1 LYKKIIY
8 KKEKSKMSKEL
19 TLKDIE
25 EAYKRIRP
33 NIKRTLIDYSFNI
46 SESLGC
52 NLYLKL
58 EMLQRCKAFKF
69 RGALSKISTL
79 PKGSTIVCASA
90 GNHSQG
96 CALASKI
103 CNINCIVY
111 MPETAPQAKVAA
123 TRGYGAEVRQYGQTF
138 DDANKKC
145 LEDLEKEKHL
155 IFVPPFDDLD
165 VMAGQGTIG
174 LEIYEDLKDV
184 QTVVVSVGGGG
195 LCAGVATAIKALA
208 PKCRIVAV
216 NAALFPNTYIK
227 YQKEKGREIDPI
239 AESEP
244 KTGKK
249 PLADGIAVK
258 VPGTLTFPYISK
270 YVDEFVVVSEEEIS
284 IAIAVLAQ
292 RAKCV
297 VEGAG
302 ASTLAAVLFKK
313 FKYEKGEN
321 IVCILSGGNITLKR
335 LSECFDAAEEYL
347 LKH

>member
-1 LYKKIIY
+1 
-8 KKEKSKMSKEL
+8 MSKEL
-19 TLKDIE
+19 TLDDIKK
-25 EAYKRIRP
+25 AYERIKP
-33 NIKRTLIDYSFNI
+33 NIKSTSIDYSFNI

-52 NLYLKL
+52 NIYLKL

-79 PKGSTIVCASA
+79 PKGSTISCASA

-103 CNINCIVY
+103 CGINCIVY

-123 TRGYGAEVRQYGQTF
+123 TKGYGAEVRQYGQTF

-145 LEDLEKEKHL
+145 QEDLQKENHV
-155 IFVPPFDDLD
+155 IFVPPFDDYD

-174 LEIYEDLKDV
+174 LEIYEDLKNV
-184 QTVVVSVGGGG
+184 QTVVVAVGGGG
-195 LCAGVATAIKALA
+195 LCAGVATAIKTLA
-208 PKCRIVAV
+208 PKCRIIAV
-216 NAALFPNTYIK
+216 NAALFPNTYLK
-227 YQKEKGREIDPI
+227 FQKEKGRPIDPL

-244 KTGKK
+244 KTGKA

-258 VPGTLTFPYISK
+258 VPGKLTYPYISK
-270 YVDEFVVVSEEEIS
+270 YVDEFVVVSEREIS
-284 IAIAVLAQ
+284 LAIAVLAQ

-302 ASTLAAVLFKK
+302 ASTLAAVLFHK
-313 FKYEKGEN
+313 FKFEKGEN
-321 IVCILSGGNITLKR
+321 IVCVLSGGNIPLQK
-335 LSECFDAAEEYL
+335 LSACFKDAEEYL
-347 LKH
+347 HGESLDLESHKMKQ

>member
-1 LYKKIIY
+1 
-8 KKEKSKMSKEL
+8 MSKEL
-19 TLKDIE
+19 TLE
-25 EAYKRIRP
+25 EIKKAYERIRP

-46 SESLGC
+46 SELLGC

-79 PKGSTIVCASA
+79 PKGSKIACASA

-103 CNINCIVY
+103 CGINCVVY

-145 LEDLEKEKHL
+145 LEDLKVEKDL
-155 IFVPPFDDLD
+155 IFVPPFDDFD

-195 LCAGVATAIKALA
+195 LCAGVATAIKALS

-270 YVDEFVVVSEEEIS
+270 YVDEFVVVSEEEIAIS
-284 IAIAVLAQ
+284 IALLAQ

-302 ASTLAAVLFKK
+302 ASTLAAGLFKK

-347 LKH
+347 LNH

>member
-1 LYKKIIY
+1 
-8 KKEKSKMSKEL
+8 MSKEL
-19 TLKDIE
+19 TLE
-25 EAYKRIRP
+25 EIKKAYERIRP
-33 NIKRTLIDYSFNI
+33 SIKRTLIDYSFNI
-46 SESLGC
+46 SELLGC

-79 PKGSTIVCASA
+79 PKGAKIACASA
-90 GNHSQG
+90 GNHSQVCG
-96 CALASKI
+96 
-103 CNINCIVY
+103 INCVVY

-145 LEDLEKEKHL
+145 LEDLKVEKDL
-155 IFVPPFDDLD
+155 IFVPPFDDFD

-195 LCAGVATAIKALA
+195 LCAGVATAIKALS

-216 NAALFPNTYIK
+216 NAALFPNTYLK

-258 VPGTLTFPYISK
+258 VPGSLTYPYISK
-270 YVDEFVVVSEEEIS
+270 YVDEFVVVSEKEIS
-284 IAIAVLAQ
+284 LAIAVLSQ
-292 RAKCV
+292 RCKCI

-302 ASTLAAVLFKK
+302 ASTLAAVLFHK

-321 IVCILSGGNITLKR
+321 IVCVLSGGNIPLKK
-335 LSECFDAAEEYL
+335 LCECFVDAEEFL
-347 LKH
+347 EKL

>member
-1 LYKKIIY
+1 
-8 KKEKSKMSKEL
+8 MSKEL
-19 TLKDIE
+19 TLEDIQK
-25 EAYKRIRP
+25 AYVRIKP

-46 SESLGC
+46 SEWLGC

-79 PKGSTIVCASA
+79 PKGSTIACASA

-103 CNINCIVY
+103 CGINCVVY

-123 TRGYGAEVRQYGQTF
+123 TKGYGAEVRQFGQTF
-138 DDANKKC
+138 DEANKKC
-145 LEDLEKEKHL
+145 LEDLKKETET

-227 YQKEKGREIDPI
+227 YQKEKGREIDPL

-244 KTGKK
+244 KTGKA

-270 YVDEFVVVSEEEIS
+270 YVDEFVVVSEDEIA

-302 ASTLAAVLFKK
+302 ASTLAAVLFNK

-321 IVCILSGGNITLKR
+321 IVCIMSGGNITLKR
-335 LSECFDAAEEYL
+335 LAECFDKAGDYL

>member
-1 LYKKIIY
+1 MT
-8 KKEKSKMSKEL
+8 EEL
-19 TLKDIE
+19 TLEYIKKVYE
-25 EAYKRIRP
+25 RIKP

-52 NLYLKL
+52 NIYLKL

-103 CNINCIVY
+103 CGINCVVY

-123 TRGYGAEVRQYGQTF
+123 TRGYGAEVRQFGPTF

-145 LEDLEKEKHL
+145 LEDLKNEKHL

-165 VMAGQGTIG
+165 VMAGQGTIA
-174 LEIYEDLKDV
+174 LEIFEDLNDV
-184 QTVVVSVGGGG
+184 QTIVVPVGGGG
-195 LCAGVATAIKALA
+195 LCAGVATAIKALS
-208 PKCRIVAV
+208 PKCRVIAV
-216 NAALFPNTYIK
+216 NAALFPNSYIK
-227 YQKEKGREIDPI
+227 YQKEKGRPIDPL

-258 VPGTLTFPYISK
+258 VPGSLTFPYISK
-270 YVDEFVVVSEEEIS
+270 YVDEFVVVSEKEIAL
-284 IAIAVLAQ
+284 AIAVLSQ

-302 ASTLAAVLFKK
+302 ASALAAVLFHK
-313 FKYEKGEN
+313 FHYEKGEN
-321 IVCILSGGNITLKR
+321 IVCIMSGGNIPLKK
-335 LSECFDAAEEYL
+335 LSECYVEAEEYL
-347 LKH
+347 AGDSLDLESHKIKI

>member
-1 LYKKIIY
+1 
-8 KKEKSKMSKEL
+8 MSKEL
-19 TLKDIE
+19 TLEDIKKANE
-25 EAYKRIRP
+25 RIKH
-33 NIKRTLIDYSFNI
+33 NIKRTIIDYSFNI

-52 NLYLKL
+52 NIYLKL

-79 PKGSTIVCASA
+79 PKGSTISCASA

-103 CNINCIVY
+103 CGINCIVY

-145 LEDLEKEKHL
+145 QEDLLKENHV
-155 IFVPPFDDLD
+155 IFVPPFDDYD

-184 QTVVVSVGGGG
+184 QTVVVAVGGGG
-195 LCAGVATAIKALA
+195 LCAGVATAIKTLS
-208 PKCRIVAV
+208 PKCRIIAV
-216 NAALFPNTYIK
+216 NAALFPNTYLK
-227 YQKEKGREIDPI
+227 FQKEKGRPIDPL

-244 KTGKK
+244 KTGKA

-258 VPGTLTFPYISK
+258 VPGKLTYPYISK
-270 YVDEFVVVSEEEIS
+270 YVDEFVVVSEKEIS
-284 IAIAVLAQ
+284 LAIAVLAQ
-292 RAKCV
+292 RAKIV

-302 ASTLAAVLFKK
+302 ASTLAAVLFHK
-313 FKYEKGEN
+313 FKFEKGEH
-321 IVCILSGGNITLKR
+321 IVCIMSGGNIPLQK
-335 LSECFDAAEEYL
+335 LSACFKDAEEYL
-347 LKH
+347 HGESLDLESHKMKQ

>member
-1 LYKKIIY
+1 
-8 KKEKSKMSKEL
+8 MSKEL
-19 TLKDIE
+19 TLE
-25 EAYKRIRP
+25 EIKKAYERIRP

-46 SESLGC
+46 SELLGC

-58 EMLQRCKAFKF
+58 EILQRCKAFKF

-79 PKGSTIVCASA
+79 PKGAKIVCASA

-103 CNINCIVY
+103 CGINCVVY

-145 LEDLEKEKHL
+145 LEDLKVEKDL
-155 IFVPPFDDLD
+155 IFVPPFDDFD

-195 LCAGVATAIKALA
+195 LCAGVATAIKTLS

-216 NAALFPNTYIK
+216 NAALFPNTYLK

-258 VPGTLTFPYISK
+258 VPGSLTYPYISK
-270 YVDEFVVVSEEEIS
+270 YVDEFVVVSEKEIS
-284 IAIAVLAQ
+284 LAIAVLSQ
-292 RAKCV
+292 RCKCV

-302 ASTLAAVLFKK
+302 ASTLAAVLFHK

-321 IVCILSGGNITLKR
+321 IVCVLSGGNIPLKK
-335 LSECFDAAEEYL
+335 LCECFVDAEEFL
-347 LKH
+347 EKL

>member
-1 LYKKIIY
+1 
-8 KKEKSKMSKEL
+8 MSKEL
-19 TLKDIE
+19 TLEDIKKANE
-25 EAYKRIRP
+25 RIKH

-52 NLYLKL
+52 NIYLKL

-79 PKGSTIVCASA
+79 PKGSTISCASA

-103 CNINCIVY
+103 CGINCIVY

-145 LEDLEKEKHL
+145 QEDLLKENHV
-155 IFVPPFDDLD
+155 IFVPPFDDYD

-184 QTVVVSVGGGG
+184 QTVVVAVGGGG
-195 LCAGVATAIKALA
+195 LCAGVATAIKTLS
-208 PKCRIVAV
+208 PKCRIIAV
-216 NAALFPNTYIK
+216 NAALFPNTYLK
-227 YQKEKGREIDPI
+227 FQKEKGRPIDPL

-244 KTGKK
+244 KTRKA

-258 VPGTLTFPYISK
+258 VPGKLTYPYISK
-270 YVDEFVVVSEEEIS
+270 YVDEFVVVSEREIS
-284 IAIAVLAQ
+284 LAIAVLAQ

-302 ASTLAAVLFKK
+302 ASTLAAVLFHK

-321 IVCILSGGNITLKR
+321 IVCVMSGGNIPLQK
-335 LSECFDAAEEYL
+335 LSACFKDAEEYL
-347 LKH
+347 HGDSLDIESHKTKQ

>member
-1 LYKKIIY
+1 
-8 KKEKSKMSKEL
+8 MSKEL
-19 TLKDIE
+19 TLDDIKK
-25 EAYKRIRP
+25 AYERIKP

-52 NLYLKL
+52 NIYLKL

-79 PKGSTIVCASA
+79 PKGSTISCASA

-103 CNINCIVY
+103 CGINCIVY

-123 TRGYGAEVRQYGQTF
+123 TKGYGAEVRQYGQTF

-145 LEDLEKEKHL
+145 QEDLQKENHV
-155 IFVPPFDDLD
+155 IFVPPFDDYD

-184 QTVVVSVGGGG
+184 QTVVVAVGGGG
-195 LCAGVATAIKALA
+195 LCAGVATAIKTLA

-216 NAALFPNTYIK
+216 NAALFPNTYLK
-227 YQKEKGREIDPI
+227 FQKEKGRPIDPL

-244 KTGKK
+244 KTGKA

-258 VPGTLTFPYISK
+258 VPGKLTYPYISK
-270 YVDEFVVVSEEEIS
+270 YVDEFVVVSEREIS
-284 IAIAVLAQ
+284 LAIAVLAQ

-302 ASTLAAVLFKK
+302 ASTLAAVLFHK
-313 FKYEKGEN
+313 FKFEKGEN
-321 IVCILSGGNITLKR
+321 IVCVLSGGNIPLQK
-335 LSECFDAAEEYL
+335 LSACFKEAEEYL
-347 LKH
+347 HGESLDLESHKMKQ

>member
-1 LYKKIIY
+1 
-8 KKEKSKMSKEL
+8 MSKEL
-19 TLKDIE
+19 TLE
-25 EAYKRIRP
+25 EIKKAYERIRP
-33 NIKRTLIDYSFNI
+33 SIKRTLIDYSFNI
-46 SESLGC
+46 SELLGC

-79 PKGSTIVCASA
+79 PKGAKIACASA

-103 CNINCIVY
+103 CGINCVVY

-145 LEDLEKEKHL
+145 LEDLKVEKDL
-155 IFVPPFDDLD
+155 IFVPPFDDFD

-195 LCAGVATAIKALA
+195 LCAGVATAIKALS

-216 NAALFPNTYIK
+216 NAALFPNTYLK

-249 PLADGIAVK
+249 PLADDIAVK
-258 VPGTLTFPYISK
+258 VPGSLTYPYISK
-270 YVDEFVVVSEEEIS
+270 YVDEFVVVSEKEIS
-284 IAIAVLAQ
+284 LAIAVLSQ
-292 RAKCV
+292 RCKCV

-302 ASTLAAVLFKK
+302 ASTLAAVLFHK

-321 IVCILSGGNITLKR
+321 IVCVLSRGNIPLKK
-335 LSECFDAAEEYL
+335 LCECFVDAEEFL
-347 LKH
+347 EKL

>member
-1 LYKKIIY
+1 
-8 KKEKSKMSKEL
+8 MSKEL
-19 TLKDIE
+19 TLEDIKKANE
-25 EAYKRIRP
+25 RIKH

-52 NLYLKL
+52 NIYLKL

-79 PKGSTIVCASA
+79 AKGSTISCASA

-103 CNINCIVY
+103 CGINCIVY

-145 LEDLEKEKHL
+145 QEDLLKENHV
-155 IFVPPFDDLD
+155 IFVPPFDDYD

-184 QTVVVSVGGGG
+184 QTVVVAVGGGG
-195 LCAGVATAIKALA
+195 LCAGVATAIKTLS
-208 PKCRIVAV
+208 PKCRIIAV
-216 NAALFPNTYIK
+216 NAALFPNTYLK
-227 YQKEKGREIDPI
+227 FQKEKGRPIDPL

-244 KTGKK
+244 KTGKA

-258 VPGTLTFPYISK
+258 VPGKLTYPYISK
-270 YVDEFVVVSEEEIS
+270 YVDEFVVVSEREIS
-284 IAIAVLAQ
+284 LAIAVLAQ

-302 ASTLAAVLFKK
+302 ASTLAAVLFHK

-321 IVCILSGGNITLKR
+321 IVCVMSGGNIPLQK
-335 LSECFDAAEEYL
+335 LSACFKDAEEYL
-347 LKH
+347 HGDSLDIESHKTKQ

>member
-1 LYKKIIY
+1 
-8 KKEKSKMSKEL
+8 MSKEL
-19 TLKDIE
+19 TLDDIKK
-25 EAYKRIRP
+25 AYERIKP

-52 NLYLKL
+52 NIYLKL

-79 PKGSTIVCASA
+79 PKGSTISCASA

-103 CNINCIVY
+103 CGINCIVY

-123 TRGYGAEVRQYGQTF
+123 TKGYGAEVRQYGQTF

-145 LEDLEKEKHL
+145 QEDLQKENHV
-155 IFVPPFDDLD
+155 IFVPPFDDYD

-184 QTVVVSVGGGG
+184 QTVVVAVGGGG
-195 LCAGVATAIKALA
+195 LCAGVATAIKTLS
-208 PKCRIVAV
+208 PKCRIIAV
-216 NAALFPNTYIK
+216 NAALFPNTYLK
-227 YQKEKGREIDPI
+227 FQKEKGRPIDPL

-244 KTGKK
+244 KTGKA

-258 VPGTLTFPYISK
+258 VPGKLTYPYISK
-270 YVDEFVVVSEEEIS
+270 YVDEFVVVSEREIS
-284 IAIAVLAQ
+284 LAIAVLAQ

-302 ASTLAAVLFKK
+302 ASTLAAVLFHK

-321 IVCILSGGNITLKR
+321 IVCVMSGGNIPLQK
-335 LSECFDAAEEYL
+335 LSACFKDAEEYL
-347 LKH
+347 HGDSLDIESHKTKQ

>member
-1 LYKKIIY
+1 
-8 KKEKSKMSKEL
+8 MSKEL
-19 TLKDIE
+19 TLEDIKKANE
-25 EAYKRIRP
+25 RIKH

-52 NLYLKL
+52 NIYLKL

-79 PKGSTIVCASA
+79 PKGSTISCASA

-103 CNINCIVY
+103 CGINCIVY

-123 TRGYGAEVRQYGQTF
+123 TKGYGAEVRQYGQTF

-145 LEDLEKEKHL
+145 QEDLQKENHV
-155 IFVPPFDDLD
+155 IFVPPFDDYD

-184 QTVVVSVGGGG
+184 QTGVVAVGGGG
-195 LCAGVATAIKALA
+195 LCAGVATAIKTLA

-216 NAALFPNTYIK
+216 NAALFPNTYLK
-227 YQKEKGREIDPI
+227 FQKEKGRPIDPL

-244 KTGKK
+244 KTGKA

-258 VPGTLTFPYISK
+258 VPGKLTYPYISK
-270 YVDEFVVVSEEEIS
+270 YVDEFVVVSEREIS
-284 IAIAVLAQ
+284 LAIAVLAQ

-302 ASTLAAVLFKK
+302 ASTLAAVLFHK
-313 FKYEKGEN
+313 FKFEKGEN
-321 IVCILSGGNITLKR
+321 IVCVMSGGNIPLQK
-335 LSECFDAAEEYL
+335 LSACFKEAEEYL
-347 LKH
+347 HGESLDLESHKMKQ

>member
-1 LYKKIIY
+1 
-8 KKEKSKMSKEL
+8 MSKEL
-19 TLKDIE
+19 TLEDIKKANE
-25 EAYKRIRP
+25 RIKH

-46 SESLGC
+46 SESVGC
-52 NLYLKL
+52 NIYLKL

-79 PKGSTIVCASA
+79 PKGSTISCASA

-103 CNINCIVY
+103 CGINCIVY

-145 LEDLEKEKHL
+145 QEDLQKENHV
-155 IFVPPFDDLD
+155 IFVPPFDDYD

-184 QTVVVSVGGGG
+184 QTVVVAVGGGG
-195 LCAGVATAIKALA
+195 LCAGVATAIKSLA
-208 PKCRIVAV
+208 PKCRIIAV
-216 NAALFPNTYIK
+216 NAALFPNTYLK
-227 YQKEKGREIDPI
+227 FQKEKGRPIDPL

-244 KTGKK
+244 KTGKA

-258 VPGTLTFPYISK
+258 VPGKLTYPYISK
-270 YVDEFVVVSEEEIS
+270 YVDEFVVVSEREIS
-284 IAIAVLAQ
+284 LAIAVLAQ

-302 ASTLAAVLFKK
+302 ASTLAAVLFHK

-321 IVCILSGGNITLKR
+321 IVCVMSGGNIPLQK
-335 LSECFDAAEEYL
+335 LSACFKDAEEYL
-347 LKH
+347 HGDSLDIESHKTKQ

>member
-1 LYKKIIY
+1 
-8 KKEKSKMSKEL
+8 MSKEL
-19 TLKDIE
+19 TLEDIKKANE
-25 EAYKRIRP
+25 RIKH

-52 NLYLKL
+52 NIYLKL

-79 PKGSTIVCASA
+79 PKGSTISCASA

-103 CNINCIVY
+103 CGINCIVY
-111 MPETAPQAKVAA
+111 MPETAPQAQVAA

-145 LEDLEKEKHL
+145 QEDLLKENHV
-155 IFVPPFDDLD
+155 IFVPPFDDYD

-184 QTVVVSVGGGG
+184 QTVVVAVGGGG
-195 LCAGVATAIKALA
+195 LCAGVATAIKTLS
-208 PKCRIVAV
+208 PKCRIIAV
-216 NAALFPNTYIK
+216 NAALFPNTYLK
-227 YQKEKGREIDPI
+227 FQKEKGRPIDPL

-244 KTGKK
+244 KTGKA

-258 VPGTLTFPYISK
+258 VPGKLTYPYISK
-270 YVDEFVVVSEEEIS
+270 YVDEFVVVSEREIS
-284 IAIAVLAQ
+284 LAIAVLAQ

-302 ASTLAAVLFKK
+302 ASTLAAVLFHK

-321 IVCILSGGNITLKR
+321 IVCVMSGGNIPLQK
-335 LSECFDAAEEYL
+335 LSACFKDAEEYL
-347 LKH
+347 HGDSLDIESHKTKQ

>member
-1 LYKKIIY
+1 
-8 KKEKSKMSKEL
+8 MSKEL
-19 TLKDIE
+19 TLDDIKK
-25 EAYKRIRP
+25 AYERIKP

-52 NLYLKL
+52 NIYLKL

-79 PKGSTIVCASA
+79 PKGSTISCASA

-103 CNINCIVY
+103 CGINCIVY

-123 TRGYGAEVRQYGQTF
+123 TKGYGAEVRQYGQTF

-145 LEDLEKEKHL
+145 QEDLQKENHV
-155 IFVPPFDDLD
+155 IFVPPFDDYD

-184 QTVVVSVGGGG
+184 QTVVVAVGGGG
-195 LCAGVATAIKALA
+195 LCAGVATAIKTLA
-208 PKCRIVAV
+208 PKCRIIAV
-216 NAALFPNTYIK
+216 NAALFPNTYLK
-227 YQKEKGREIDPI
+227 FQKEKGRPIDPL

-244 KTGKK
+244 KTGKA

-258 VPGTLTFPYISK
+258 VPGKLTYPYISK
-270 YVDEFVVVSEEEIS
+270 YVDEFVVVSEREIS
-284 IAIAVLAQ
+284 LAIAVLAQ

-302 ASTLAAVLFKK
+302 ASTLAAVLFHK
-313 FKYEKGEN
+313 FKFEKGEN
-321 IVCILSGGNITLKR
+321 IVCVLSGGNIPLQK
-335 LSECFDAAEEYL
+335 LSACFKDAEEYL
-347 LKH
+347 HGESLDLESHKMKQ

>member
-1 LYKKIIY
+1 
-8 KKEKSKMSKEL
+8 MSKEL
-19 TLKDIE
+19 TLE
-25 EAYKRIRP
+25 EIKKAYERIRP

-46 SESLGC
+46 SELLGC

-79 PKGSTIVCASA
+79 PKGAKIVCASA

-103 CNINCIVY
+103 CGINCVVY

-145 LEDLEKEKHL
+145 LEDLKVEKDL
-155 IFVPPFDDLD
+155 IFVPPFDDFD

-195 LCAGVATAIKALA
+195 LCAGVATAIKTLS

-216 NAALFPNTYIK
+216 NAALFPNTYLK

-258 VPGTLTFPYISK
+258 VPGSLTYPYISK
-270 YVDEFVVVSEEEIS
+270 YVDEFVVVSEKEIS
-284 IAIAVLAQ
+284 LAIAVLSQ
-292 RAKCV
+292 RCKCV

-302 ASTLAAVLFKK
+302 ASTLAAVLFHK

-321 IVCILSGGNITLKR
+321 IVCVLSGGNIPLKTLC
-335 LSECFDAAEEYL
+335 ECFVDAEEFL
-347 LKH
+347 EKL

>member
-1 LYKKIIY
+1 
-8 KKEKSKMSKEL
+8 MSKEL
-19 TLKDIE
+19 TLE
-25 EAYKRIRP
+25 EIKKAYERIRP
-33 NIKRTLIDYSFNI
+33 SIKRTLIDYSFNI
-46 SESLGC
+46 SELLGC

-79 PKGSTIVCASA
+79 PKGSKIACASA

-103 CNINCIVY
+103 CGINCVVY

-145 LEDLEKEKHL
+145 LEDLKVEKDL
-155 IFVPPFDDLD
+155 IFVPPFDDFD

-195 LCAGVATAIKALA
+195 LCAGVATAIKALS

-216 NAALFPNTYIK
+216 NAALFPNTYLK

-258 VPGTLTFPYISK
+258 VPGSLTYPYISK
-270 YVDEFVVVSEEEIS
+270 YVDEFVVVSEKEIS
-284 IAIAVLAQ
+284 LAIAVLSQ
-292 RAKCV
+292 RCKCI

-302 ASTLAAVLFKK
+302 ASTLAAVLFHK

-321 IVCILSGGNITLKR
+321 IVCVLSGGNIPLNK
-335 LSECFDAAEEYL
+335 LCECFVDAEEFL
-347 LKH
+347 EKL

>member
-1 LYKKIIY
+1 
-8 KKEKSKMSKEL
+8 MSKEL
-19 TLKDIE
+19 SLEDIKK
-25 EAYKRIRP
+25 AYERIRP

-46 SESLGC
+46 SEYLGC

-79 PKGSTIVCASA
+79 PKGSTIACASA

-96 CALASKI
+96 CALASKLCGI
-103 CNINCIVY
+103 KCVVY

-123 TRGYGAEVRQYGQTF
+123 TKGYGAEVRQYGQTF

-145 LEDLEKEKHL
+145 LEDLEKEKEL

-174 LEIYEDLKDV
+174 LEIFEDLKDV
-184 QTVVVSVGGGG
+184 QTVVVAVGGGG
-195 LCAGVATAIKALA
+195 LCAGVATAIKALQ
-208 PKCRIVAV
+208 PECRVIAV
-216 NAALFPNTYIK
+216 NAALFPNTYLK
-227 YQKEKGREIDPI
+227 YQKEKGRPIDPL

-244 KTGKK
+244 KTGKA

-258 VPGTLTFPYISK
+258 TPGTLTFPYISK
-270 YVDEFVVVSEEEIS
+270 LVDEFVVVTEKEIS
-284 IAIAVLAQ
+284 LAIAVLAQ
-292 RAKCV
+292 RGKFV

-302 ASTLAAVLFKK
+302 ASTVAAVLFHK

-321 IVCILSGGNITLKR
+321 IVCVLSGGNIPLTK
-335 LSECFDAAEEYL
+335 LSKCFEDAEDYL
-347 LKH
+347 ARNALDMED

>member
-1 LYKKIIY
+1 
-8 KKEKSKMSKEL
+8 MSKEL
-19 TLKDIE
+19 TLEDIKKANE
-25 EAYKRIRP
+25 RIKH

-52 NLYLKL
+52 NIYLKL

-79 PKGSTIVCASA
+79 PKGSTISCASA

-103 CNINCIVY
+103 CGINCIVY

-145 LEDLEKEKHL
+145 QEDLLKENHI
-155 IFVPPFDDLD
+155 IFVPPFDDYD

-184 QTVVVSVGGGG
+184 QTVVVAVGGGG
-195 LCAGVATAIKALA
+195 LCAGVATAIKTLS
-208 PKCRIVAV
+208 PKCRIIAV
-216 NAALFPNTYIK
+216 NAALFPNTYLK
-227 YQKEKGREIDPI
+227 FQKEKGRPIDPL

-244 KTGKK
+244 KTGKA

-258 VPGTLTFPYISK
+258 VPGKLTYPYISK
-270 YVDEFVVVSEEEIS
+270 YVDEFVVVSEREIS
-284 IAIAVLAQ
+284 LAIAVLAQ

-302 ASTLAAVLFKK
+302 ASTLAAVLFHK

-321 IVCILSGGNITLKR
+321 IVCVMSGGNIPLQK
-335 LSECFDAAEEYL
+335 LSACFKDAEEYL
-347 LKH
+347 HGDSLDIESHKTKQ